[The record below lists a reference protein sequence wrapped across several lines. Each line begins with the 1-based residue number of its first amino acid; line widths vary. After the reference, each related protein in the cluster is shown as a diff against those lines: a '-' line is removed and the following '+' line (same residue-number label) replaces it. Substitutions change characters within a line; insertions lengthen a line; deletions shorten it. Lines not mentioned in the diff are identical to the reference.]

1 MTTSMKPKIKD
12 GEIQI
17 SRRAFLT
24 GMGGMAFCAAIG
36 ADGIRLISQAH
47 ASTLANSLVTPWVR
61 IAPDG
66 TVTIFTAGAEMGQG
80 SMTSLPLILAEEMDA
95 DWAKVRLEWAPAD
108 PRLYGYTFN
117 NAQMMS
123 IVGSR
128 AVQLYYTQLRTA
140 GAQVRKVLLANA
152 AQKWG
157 VDAASLTTE
166 PGVVVNPATGQRL
179 SYGEIAA
186 FGSIP
191 EKLPAVDPKE
201 LKARKDFRLI
211 GKDVPRRDIASK
223 VNGTA
228 QFAMDVR
235 LPGMVYASMLHSP
248 VHDATTNV
256 WNGVEP
262 NAPYAEPESWND
274 AQVKAMKGVMAI
286 VRLPNGLA
294 AVADSFEHARAGR
307 NALKVT
313 WKKGKAAGFDSA
325 RAMEDYVRIHD
336 DPNAQAVKLDSK
348 GDVNAA
354 FAGAAKT
361 YKAEFRSDYG
371 YHAQMEPLNAVARIN
386 DAGDRVEVWEGSQA
400 PDESAKAVG
409 KALGMK
415 ADQVIFHQCYMGGGF
430 GRRSLGDYA
439 AECALIAKAVRR
451 PVKLI
456 WTREEDIAQ
465 GMFRPQSFQC
475 LEAATDASGKVTGWK
490 HCVVGDG
497 EFLLQTG
504 IRIPYYG
511 VPNQHIERR
520 GVSHGVK
527 LKHWRA
533 VGHVFNVF
541 AIESMVD
548 QMAADQGMDPI
559 EFRFERMGASPK
571 ARKVFE
577 TLAQMSD
584 YKAARPKG
592 RAVGISITERSNS
605 LGAGAVEVSLDRK
618 TGKIRVHKVWVAV
631 DGGLI
636 VQPESARHN
645 VESAIIYGLSSVLHE
660 RVTIKDGTVQQSNF
674 HDYNVMRMSD
684 LPEEMHVKFV
694 DVDTRPTGLGEI
706 GNPFIA
712 AAVANAVFRLT
723 GKRLTHMPFTRDRV
737 LATLKA

>member
-1 MTTSMKPKIKD
+1 MTDTSTVKSEN
-12 GEIQI
+12 GI
-17 SRRAFLT
+17 SRRSFIA
-24 GMGGMAFCAAIG
+24 GVGGMAFCVAVG
-36 ADGIRLISQAH
+36 SDGVRLMSQAQ
-47 ASTLANSLVTPWVR
+47 ANTLANAFVTPWVR

-66 TVTIFTAGAEMGQG
+66 TVTILTAGAEMGQG
-80 SMTSLPLILAEEMDA
+80 SMTSLPLIVAEEMDA
-95 DWAKVRLEWAPAD
+95 DWSRVVLEWAPAD
-108 PRLYGYTFN
+108 PSIYGYKDPFGT
-117 NAQMMS
+117 QQLMW

-140 GAQVRKVLLANA
+140 GAQVRKVLVANA

-157 VDAASLTTE
+157 VDPASLRTE
-166 PGVVVNPATGQRL
+166 PGVVINPASGQRL

-191 EKLPAVDPKE
+191 AQLPAVDPKE

-211 GKDVPRRDIASK
+211 GKSVPRRDIPGK

-228 QFAMDVR
+228 QYAIDVI

-248 VHDATTNV
+248 VHDAQAKV
-256 WNGVEP
+256 WENMP
-262 NAPYAEPESWND
+262 PTRPAAQPESWND
-274 AQVKAMKGVMAI
+274 AQVKAMKGVLGI
-286 VRLPNGLA
+286 VKLPNGLA
-294 AVADSFEHARAGR
+294 VVADSFENAKAGR
-307 NALKVT
+307 NALKVN
-313 WKKGKAAGFDSA
+313 WKKAKAEGLDSA

-336 DPNAQAVKLDSK
+336 DPKAQAATLESK
-348 GDVNAA
+348 GDVKAA
-354 FAGAAKT
+354 FAGAART

-371 YHAQMEPLNAVARIN
+371 YHAQMEPLNAVARLN
-386 DAGDRVEVWEGSQA
+386 DAGDKIEIWEGSQA
-400 PDESAKAVG
+400 PDESVKAVAQ
-409 KALGMK
+409 ALGFR
-415 ADQVIFHQCYMGGGF
+415 ANQVAFNQCLMGGGF

-439 AECALIAKAVRR
+439 AECALIAREVRR

-497 EFLLQTG
+497 EFLLITG
-504 IRIPYYG
+504 IKIPYYN

-548 QMAADQGMDPI
+548 RMAADQGMDPI

-577 TLAQMSD
+577 ELARMSD
-584 YKAARPKG
+584 YKAKRPEG
-592 RAVGISITERSNS
+592 RAVGISITERSGS
-605 LGAGAVEVSLDRK
+605 LGAGAVEVSLDRG

-636 VQPESARHN
+636 VQPEAARHN

-660 RVTIKDGTVQQSNF
+660 RVTIKDGAVEQSNF
-674 HDYNVMRMSD
+674 HDYNLMRMSD
-684 LPEEMHVKFV
+684 LPEEMQVRFV

-712 AAVANAVFRLT
+712 GAISNAVFRLT
-723 GKRLTHMPFTRDRV
+723 GKRLEHLPFTPDKV